1 MRMEPDARTDR
12 RFERALPVVGSVG
25 LLAIA
30 LLGPSGVAVAI
41 LAFSVLIVSVA
52 GAPPRAARPPS
63 LPPAP
68 AEDERWQ
75 VWRKVDPDPEFFR
88 TGRRRQRAA

>member
-1 MRMEPDARTDR
+1 MVAQRNAMTDR
-12 RFERALPVVGSVG
+12 RFERAVSAAGSVG

-41 LAFSVLIVSVA
+41 LSFSLLIVTVV
-52 GAPPRAARPPS
+52 GTPPRTARRPPV
-63 LPPAP
+63 PAAP
-68 AEDERWQ
+68 AAEARWRA
-75 VWRKVDPDPEFFR
+75 WRKVDPDPEFLR